1 MSNIER
7 IKAEI
12 ERYIAHYE
20 KIDRNDFS
28 NGELYICQELLS
40 FIEQLEE
47 EQPQGLDEAAE
58 DYGKKHKFLPDEW
71 TSLDEI
77 GHIISKTFK
86 AGAKWMEEQGVT
98 KEAII
103 GMATKDIEINVS
115 GRVLDELELGPG
127 DKVIVQIR
135 KK

>member
-1 MSNIER
+1 MTREEAIR
-7 IKAEI
+7 ILCSINVPSGNTTLIDKQANEAI
-12 ERYIAHYE
+12 DIA
-20 KIDRNDFS
+20 INA
-28 NGELYICQELLS
+28 LS
-40 FIEQLEE
+40 IPV
-47 EQPQGLDEAAE
+47 PQGLDRAAIDHVDSIPDGGTAKHPWNDE
-58 DYGKKHKFLPDEW
+58 DIEYA
-71 TSLDEI
+71 
-77 GHIISKTFK
+77 FK
-86 AGAKWMEEQGVT
+86 AGAKWMAEQGMT